1 LAAQPPSIKA
11 RALRCL
17 AMREHSR
24 AELER
29 KLLAQMLRAR
39 AAGASSSGIASG
51 TSSGTS
57 GGTSSGI
64 ARGTCSGIARGP
76 SGDNAEDLHAARQ
89 RLREEIG
96 TALDELAARG
106 LLSDERTAEAV
117 LAGPGRRLGNRRLK
131 QTLLAKGLAPELVA
145 ATVAQS
151 RATELDRA
159 RELWRRRFGA
169 PAPDAAGRA
178 RQARFLAGRG
188 FDAEVIRRLVKGLDE
203 N

>member
-1 LAAQPPSIKA
+1 MAAQPPSIKA

-57 GGTSSGI
+57 SGI

-76 SGDNAEDLHAARQ
+76 SGDNAEDPHAARQ